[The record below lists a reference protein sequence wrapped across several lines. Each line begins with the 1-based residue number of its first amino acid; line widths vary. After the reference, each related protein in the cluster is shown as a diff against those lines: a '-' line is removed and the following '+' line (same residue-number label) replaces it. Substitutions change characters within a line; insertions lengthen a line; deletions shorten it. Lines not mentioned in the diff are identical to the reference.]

1 MAKSEKPNFFAQ
13 FKNRC
18 AGCRKAGLKMTK
30 EHLFPRWLIERSG
43 TAMTGIR
50 WLDRKWIPA
59 NAATIPLCA
68 KCNKDFGK
76 ILEVPVSQIFN
87 DLESDRGLSD
97 AEAEILVKWL
107 WKFEGLAWIFNNP
120 DDIYTKKYTLAE
132 RVLRPIDEIR
142 GSLVLA
148 IGMIDKIDPSF
159 GDAPMGIDSYNLHNA
174 IFVAGVF
181 LKVAIMVL
189 LKDFALMVPS
199 EFSQYNLAEKPSEL
213 ANAKL
218 FYPKVG
224 FRNDIEAV
232 IKTLLVAKTLSS
244 LHDDVFIKLKQI

>member
-1 MAKSEKPNFFAQ
+1 MAKSEKANFFVQ

-18 AGCRKAGLKMTK
+18 VGCSRLGLKMTK
-30 EHLFPRWLIERSG
+30 EHIFPRWLIERSG

-50 WLDRKWIPA
+50 WLGRRIPA
-59 NAATIPLCA
+59 RAATIPLCA
-68 KCNKDFGK
+68 ECNTDFGK

-97 AEAEILVKWL
+97 AEAEILVRWL

-120 DDIYTKKYTLAE
+120 DGIYTRKYTLAE

-142 GSLVLA
+142 GELLLT
-148 IGMIDKIDPSF
+148 IGMIDKIDSSF
-159 GDAPMGIDSYNLHNA
+159 GDAPIGIDSYNLHNA

-189 LKDFALMVPS
+189 LRDFAPMVPP
-199 EFSQYNLAEKPSEL
+199 EFSQYHLAEKPGEL
-213 ANAKL
+213 VNAKL

-224 FRNDIEAV
+224 FCNDIEAV
-232 IKTLLVAKTLSS
+232 TKTFLVAKTLSS
-244 LHDDVFIKLKQI
+244 LHDDVYIKLKKI

>member
-1 MAKSEKPNFFAQ
+1 
-13 FKNRC
+13 
-18 AGCRKAGLKMTK
+18 MTK

-43 TAMTGIR
+43 TAVTGIR
-50 WLDRKWIPA
+50 WLGRKWIPA
-59 NAATIPLCA
+59 KAATIPLCT

-97 AEAEILVKWL
+97 AEAEILVRWL
-107 WKFEGLAWIFNNP
+107 WKFEGLAWIFINP

-189 LKDFALMVPS
+189 LRDFAPMVPS

-224 FRNDIEAV
+224 FFNDIEAV
-232 IKTLLVAKTLSS
+232 TKTLLAAKTLSS